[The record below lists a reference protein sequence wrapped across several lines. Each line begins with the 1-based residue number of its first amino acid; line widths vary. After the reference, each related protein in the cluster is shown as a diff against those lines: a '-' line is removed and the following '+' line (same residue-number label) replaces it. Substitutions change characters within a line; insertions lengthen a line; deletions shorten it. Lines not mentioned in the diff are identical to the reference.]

1 MAFVRNLKYPKDEPR
16 TEEDINDYY
25 NDRSLEIKSQYE
37 SRMRDINTA
46 IYENDQKIADTQSYY
61 QDNLILSEERAR
73 LLEDYERDTVNITE
87 LEKQYE
93 IKNTRYEALDTL
105 WAETEDPAERDRIKQ
120 EAISVYE
127 EKSQIQYA
135 INNAK
140 EENAQRRQEYNEDDR
155 ALVRQIDSNRK
166 RINKIQNIEQ
176 KQQSLVNKEKRL
188 SDELE
193 EDLAK
198 NEARR
203 AKELETTSVT
213 KDIEFYAYGSYSEG
227 GRKATLKIT
236 ATITG
241 PVGFVFAD
249 VPKDVLKAIAIDGW
263 DYVDNEG
270 ENAINPSLMEFSES
284 KPDEKG
290 IYHFDDRKDI
300 TYTHDEVIDITKM

>member
-166 RINKIQNIEQ
+166 RINRIQNIEQ

-263 DYVDNEG
+263 DYVDNKG
-270 ENAINPSLMEFSES
+270 ENAINPALMEFSET

-300 TYTHDEVIDITKM
+300 DYTHDEVIDITKM